1 MKRNLKAP
9 QGESDENKS
18 NKDKRIA
25 DGEDDDLKE
34 LAQEPNEKKGFG
46 ESIHQTLANILEA
59 KSQIIW
65 KNERWNEYLHQARK
79 L

>member
-9 QGESDENKS
+9 QGESDENNN

-34 LAQEPNEKKGFG
+34 LAQEPNAKKGFG
-46 ESIHQTLANILEA
+46 ESIHQTFANILEA
-59 KSQIIW
+59 KSQII
-65 KNERWNEYLHQARK
+65 
-79 L
+79 